1 MTPSKQRAL
10 AALLAS
16 RTQIEA
22 AEMAHLDPR
31 TLRRYLQD
39 PDFAE
44 AYRQELAKLID
55 DAAAQAKRAL
65 CPTLGTLQKI
75 TEDTDQPGNVRVSAG
90 RAVLEFGLRLIEQ
103 ADIVSK
109 LDKLE
114 NQLMGGGES
123 DV

>member
-1 MTPSKQRAL
+1 MTASKQRAL
-10 AALLAS
+10 AALLTS
-16 RTQIEA
+16 RTQAEA
-22 AEMAHLDPR
+22 AQAAHIDSR

-44 AYRQELAKLID
+44 AYKRELAKLID

-65 CPTLGTLQKI
+65 CPTLGTLQEI
-75 TEDTDQPGNVRVSAG
+75 TADTDQPGSVRVSAA

-103 ADIVSK
+103 SDILTK

-114 NQLMGGGES
+114 SQLMGGETKC
-123 DV
+123 

>member
-16 RTQIEA
+16 RSQIEA

-44 AYRQELAKLID
+44 TYRRELAKLID
-55 DAAAQAKRAL
+55 SAAAQAKRAL
-65 CPTLGTLQKI
+65 CPTLGTLQEI
-75 TEDTDQPGNVRVSAG
+75 TKDAGQPGSVRVSAA
-90 RAVLEFGLRLIEQ
+90 RAVLEFGIKLIEQ
-103 ADIVSK
+103 SDILTK

-114 NQLMGGGES
+114 NQLMGGEK
-123 DV
+123 DEH